1 MWARA
6 RLRTLARRPQRLA
19 LAGNLFL
26 CHIPDHAY
34 PLTRRPSCLSID
46 RIKLLAE
53 SHLMFNRAAVLTGH
67 FQGLALRGDTLGQ
80 LLVHLGAQALFGVL
94 ICGNPCHPLDRV
106 TAQRI

>member
-34 PLTRRPSCLSID
+34 PLTRRPSCLSIN

-53 SHLMFNRAAVLTGH
+53 SHLMFNRAAVLAGH
-67 FQGLALRGDTLGQ
+67 FHRLALRRKVWGQ
-80 LLVHLGAQALFGVL
+80 LALHRRPQWHGLTL
-94 ICGNPCHPLDRV
+94 IYRNPCHPLDRV
-106 TAQRI
+106 AAQRW